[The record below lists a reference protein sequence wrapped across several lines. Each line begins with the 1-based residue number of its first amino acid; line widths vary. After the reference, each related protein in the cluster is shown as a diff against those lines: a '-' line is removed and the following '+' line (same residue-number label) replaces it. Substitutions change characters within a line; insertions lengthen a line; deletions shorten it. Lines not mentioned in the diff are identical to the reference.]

1 MAKEMSVEN
10 NHLRFRG
17 FTLIEMLATFV
28 LVILIIPAVMKGL
41 SIATMVSSD
50 SVNKSDAISLA
61 ENKLSEVLLE
71 EEWQNSSQSGDFGEM
86 YPDYEWTMTSADWTE
101 PSLKQVTVKVLWYW
115 RGREKDVSIST
126 LVYVE
131 NEQTE

>member
-1 MAKEMSVEN
+1 MIEMTEKK
-10 NHLRFRG
+10 LACG

-28 LVILIIPAVMKGL
+28 LIITIIPAVMKGL

-50 SVNKSDAISLA
+50 SVCKSDAISLA
-61 ENKLSEVLLE
+61 ENRLSEILLE

-86 YPDYEWTMTSADWTE
+86 YADYKWKMTSADWTE
-101 PSLKQVTVKVLWYW
+101 PSLKQVTVKVSWDW
-115 RGREKDVSIST
+115 RGREKDVELST

>member
-1 MAKEMSVEN
+1 MSGEN

-17 FTLIEMLATFV
+17 FTIIEMLAAFV
-28 LVILIIPAVMKGL
+28 LIILIIPAVMKGL

-50 SVNKSDAISLA
+50 SVNKSDGISLA
-61 ENKLSEVLLE
+61 ENKLSEILLE
-71 EEWQNSSQSGDFGEM
+71 EEWQNTSQSGDFGEM
-86 YPDYEWTMTSADWTE
+86 YPDYEWTMTSVDWTE

-115 RGREKDVSIST
+115 RGREKDVSLST